1 MTRRTIRL
9 SSIEVVGQT
18 IAMTPSDDYRTHLAA
33 RSTTLVQFGSTHAIC
48 GSLVRRSCLV
58 IFLID
63 RGYAQDAVIKY
74 SREYY
79 PDRALERTNPLII
92 WLPDLGSN
100 QGPAD

>member
-1 MTRRTIRL
+1 MRSLGLLAKCRAVPGDFACPFL
-9 SSIEVVGQT
+9 SSPTRWATSAYQQSASASG
-18 IAMTPSDDYRTHLAA
+18 
-33 RSTTLVQFGSTHAIC
+33 
-48 GSLVRRSCLV
+48 GSLVRRSYLF

-79 PDRALERTNPLII
+79 PDRALDRAKPLIF